1 MNTRGNEPNIMAEAV
16 GLFRST
22 QRPPFIA
29 TVKEATIT
37 KKKKQTVSQISHCYF
52 CLLMGGPWTGPYSGP
67 WTRSGGADGPGISD
81 FGLPKLK

>member
-37 KKKKQTVSQISHCYF
+37 KKKKTNGKSNLS
-52 CLLMGGPWTGPYSGP
+52 LLFLSFDGGSVDWSVQWSVDQVRGGRWTG
-67 WTRSGGADGPGISD
+67 DQ
-81 FGLPKLK
+81 